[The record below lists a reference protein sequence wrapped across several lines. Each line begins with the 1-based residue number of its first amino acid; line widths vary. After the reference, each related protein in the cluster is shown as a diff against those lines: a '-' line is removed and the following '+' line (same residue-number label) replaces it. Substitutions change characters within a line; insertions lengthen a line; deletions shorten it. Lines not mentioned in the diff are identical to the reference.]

1 MSEKLVDFGENR
13 YELVQRFIKIT
24 QDVAP
29 DIALGICF
37 QFFGGL
43 RTGEVVNLT
52 KEAIEHLI
60 FGTIQ
65 I

>member
-1 MSEKLVDFGENR
+1 MDFGENR
-13 YELVQRFIKIT
+13 YELVQRFIKIA

-29 DIALGICF
+29 DITLGICF

-52 KEAIEHLI
+52 KEAIESPY